1 VTRGITLLLGLAG
14 AASAGFAGRSVNAG
28 LGALA
33 LAIAA
38 GLGLSL
44 MLRGVGLRIV
54 GVLVTV
60 LATMGAG
67 LSVASAV
74 GGQSLAWVALAG
86 FLAVLVASYSLLRHG
101 PGWAALAADRPA
113 HPKDLWKQIDEGL
126 DPTSDEFDGDIG
138 DFETTQHGEVPP
150 GRDSG

>member
-1 VTRGITLLLGLAG
+1 MTRGITLILGLAG
-14 AASAGFAGRSVNAG
+14 AALAGFTGQSVDAA
-28 LGALA
+28 LGAIA
-33 LAIAA
+33 LAVAA

-60 LATMGAG
+60 LATIGAG
-67 LSVASAV
+67 LSVASAA
-74 GGQSLAWVALAG
+74 GGQGVAWASLGG
-86 FLAVLVASYSLLRHG
+86 FLAVLVAGYSLLRYG

-126 DPTSDEFDGDIG
+126 DPTSDESGGGTG
-138 DFETTQHGEVPP
+138 DFETTQPDEMPP